1 MSNTNESLLWFVP
14 EGLTVAEQRV
24 AARAAKGRKLFV
36 FLRDCQR
43 ALFDEAFQQE
53 LLGMYR
59 QTGAGKPPVA
69 PARMAMVTLL
79 QAYTGVG
86 DQVLLPSP
94 WNRCPVHTRCLL
106 CHGQVAS
113 LASARAPIALPDLQS
128 ERFPSLSIL

>member
-86 DQVLLPSP
+86 DQEAVELTVDSKRWPTGRLY
-94 WNRCPVHTRCLL
+94 R
-106 CHGQVAS
+106 GEYY
-113 LASARAPIALPDLQS
+113 PDD
-128 ERFPSLSIL
+128 PG